1 MLFSYLTCH
10 RGVFMLNEL
19 NEEISR
25 LLSSVSKSVVPI
37 ALTRVV
43 YDMLVERGCRRFWLK
58 LLYR

>member
-1 MLFSYLTCH
+1 
-10 RGVFMLNEL
+10 MLNEL